1 MKRALQSAVA
11 AALLSLAVP
20 AFAADTRPG
29 EERPRLDLSI
39 ETPEPSAVVGDPGG
53 MAFVAGRALAHYG
66 EFETFDIIFV
76 IDQSDSTSNPSGA
89 DIDGDGEIG
98 RRPAEG
104 TPVLSLFGQFFRSS
118 DSADNIL
125 SAEIAAVETMLEQL
139 DPRTTRVGIVGFAG
153 DMDPLTPDANVVV
166 PLSSDYS
173 RVRRG
178 LEDIRSDGPGGRT
191 NMMAGIQV
199 ATVELIGS
207 QSAFSERREG
217 ARRIMLF
224 LTDGKPTLP
233 FENSTHN
240 NRRLAIGRAAKAADF
255 QIRIDTF
262 AIGEEALAD
271 PVVTVEMARVTDG
284 IFTPVLNPRDLQAV
298 FESVNFSDIEA
309 LEIRNLTNDKPA
321 SYVNR
326 AADGS
331 YSALIPMNEGDN
343 VVEVYARSS
352 DGTEA
357 RRKVPL
363 RFLANGDVQPLT
375 PALLAARN
383 RLMEARLT
391 DLKRRAVEI
400 ETSRDEQVRD
410 TILADIEKKREEML
424 RRVEIE
430 TQGESDRE
438 NED

>member
-1 MKRALQSAVA
+1 MKRALMISALA
-11 AALLSLAVP
+11 PFALCTAPTFASEVVP
-20 AFAADTRPG
+20 SD
-29 EERPRLDLSI
+29 RPRLDLSI
-39 ETPEPSAVVGDPGG
+39 ETPEADAVVGDPGG
-53 MAFVAGRALAHYG
+53 MAFVAGRALAHFG

-98 RRPAEG
+98 RTPAAD
-104 TPVLSLFGQFFRSS
+104 TPLLGAFGKFFRSS

-125 SAEIAAVETMLEQL
+125 AAELAAVETMLEQL
-139 DPRTTRVGIVGFAG
+139 DPRTTRVGLVAFAG

-166 PLSSDYS
+166 PLTSDYR
-173 RVRRG
+173 RVRNG
-178 LEDIRSDGPGGRT
+178 LDDIRSDGPSGRT

-207 QSAFSERREG
+207 QSAFSEKREG
-217 ARRIMLF
+217 SRRIMLF

-240 NRRLAIGRAAKAADF
+240 NRRLAISRAAKAADF

-284 IFTPVLNPRDLQAV
+284 VFTPVMNPRDLQTV
-298 FESVNFSDIEA
+298 FESVNFSEIESI
-309 LEIRNLTNDKPA
+309 EIRNLTNDKPA
-321 SYVNR
+321 TYVNR

-331 YSALIPMNEGDN
+331 YSALIPMEEGDN

-357 RRKVPL
+357 RRKVEL
-363 RFLANGDVQPLT
+363 RFLEDGTVQPLS
-375 PALLAARN
+375 PELLAARN
-383 RLMEARLT
+383 RLMEARLS

-400 ETSRDEQVRD
+400 ETSRDEQAREA
-410 TILADIEKKREEML
+410 IMADIEK
-424 RRVEIE
+424 RRRDAQRKVEIE
-430 TQGESDRE
+430 A
-438 NED
+438 EDTDD